1 MPCTAASS
9 CVAFSFPEVF
19 CNLPHAVRRRQ
30 LSFLPKK
37 SIESVGKMTLFRFA
51 VLKFP
56 VNLPVCGIFCPP
68 FLSGITYKA
77 YWRSARHD
85 LEFQHALCYGGDG
98 GVLRRCAATPHPP
111 PSGAPVSL
119 RVGRSADLTRHRRV
133 IQHREPPRGKA
144 WEVRHSAPRTPRGK
158 A

>member
-1 MPCTAASS
+1 MRMPDTAST
-9 CVAFSFPEVF
+9 CPAFSFPEVF

-37 SIESVGKMTLFRFA
+37 SIESIGKMTLFRFV

-56 VNLPVCGIFCPP
+56 VNLPVFGIFCPP

-85 LEFQHALCYGGDG
+85 LEFQHALGGGSPGHQLLQPLDHVAGLGGNGDAGAAVGGDG
-98 GVLRRCAATPHPP
+98 LVDGENIRAKIDR
-111 PSGAPVSL
+111 
-119 RVGRSADLTRHRRV
+119 
-133 IQHREPPRGKA
+133 
-144 WEVRHSAPRTPRGK
+144 
-158 A
+158 

>member
-1 MPCTAASS
+1 MRMPDTAST
-9 CVAFSFPEVF
+9 CPAFSFPEVF

-56 VNLPVCGIFCPP
+56 VNLPVFGIFCPP

-85 LEFQHALCYGGDG
+85 LEFQHALCCGGDE
-98 GVLRRCAATPHPP
+98 GVLRRCAATPHP
-111 PSGAPVSL
+111 AL
-119 RVGRSADLTRHRRV
+119 RATCLPAGQSV
-133 IQHREPPRGKA
+133 RGSDRPLA
-144 WEVRHSAPRTPRGK
+144 CHSAPRTPRGEGVGGQFSPFS
-158 A
+158 ATQRRT